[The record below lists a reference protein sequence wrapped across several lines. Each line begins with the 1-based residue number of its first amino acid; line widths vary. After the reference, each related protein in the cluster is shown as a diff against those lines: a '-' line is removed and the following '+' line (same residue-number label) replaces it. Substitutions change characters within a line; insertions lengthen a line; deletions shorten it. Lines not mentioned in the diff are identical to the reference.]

1 MIKQMS
7 AGDQR
12 RGRGSHDTPPSTMD
26 FPRFTLERWEGGL
39 LLQLA
44 RLAPIVATPALISRA
59 GAVARSEGLEP
70 LAF

>member
-1 MIKQMS
+1 
-7 AGDQR
+7 
-12 RGRGSHDTPPSTMD
+12 MD
-26 FPRFTLERWEGGL
+26 FPRFTLERGEGGL

-70 LAF
+70 LALRIHAAV